1 MHCFLLF
8 FYLHCHSL
16 VFQKLT
22 LEPKDILV
30 RARAVYLRS
39 TTLRNT
45 SNAYPILMRGCLPQR
60 AESGASFNAAEI
72 CVCLSLCRPNLKSI
86 SASATECELLAL
98 RRRERSLGSEILG
111 KAATLLPTHW
121 MTRDTTLYILS
132 LRLLLSLQCVE
143 CEYGSLLPEESH
155 PVSWLAFPLHIEVHT
170 CVTSMQ
176 MGRKPRIAL
185 YRQ

>member
-1 MHCFLLF
+1 MGGCSTKDLLALF
-8 FYLHCHSL
+8 FVIFFYIHCHSL

-60 AESGASFNAAEI
+60 AESGASFNAAES

-98 RRRERSLGSEILG
+98 RRRERSLGSEMKILG

-143 CEYGSLLPEESH
+143 CEYGSLLPEPWMLHHTDWRSH
-155 PVSWLAFPLHIEVHT
+155 ILCPGLHSLCT
-170 CVTSMQ
+170 
-176 MGRKPRIAL
+176 
-185 YRQ
+185 